1 MSVAATIPGT
11 IVGTEVG
18 ALSTSLDARWVM
30 AYSASLGLDDAR
42 YYDTLA
48 EEGPVAHPLFS
59 VCYEWPAA
67 VALRSKTVREAW
79 VLLGVHA
86 THHVV
91 IHRNPRADDRLLTRA
106 QIIEVRPS
114 RAGTLVVARFATV
127 DRNGRPVTTTDYG
140 SVYRGIS
147 TGTQV
152 RAPVDH
158 LPRTERPGADET
170 RWTVTVPVAA
180 RAAHVYSECARIWNP
195 IHTDVAVARMAG
207 LPAPI
212 LHGSATLALA
222 VSQVVQQDL
231 DGDAARVAE
240 VSVRFT
246 GMVPMPSSFVVRG
259 RARRGDAIAFDAVD
273 AQGESVLAD
282 GVIRAADRV
291 GRTVEGIDRT

>member
-1 MSVAATIPGT
+1 
-11 IVGTEVG
+11 VG
-18 ALSTSLDARWVM
+18 AS
-30 AYSASLGLDDAR
+30 
-42 YYDTLA
+42 
-48 EEGPVAHPLFS
+48 
-59 VCYEWPAA
+59 
-67 VALRSKTVREAW
+67 
-79 VLLGVHA
+79 GVHA

-140 SVYRGIS
+140 SVYRGIP
-147 TGTQV
+147 TETEV

-158 LPRTERPGADET
+158 LPRSERPGANET
-170 RWTVTVPVAA
+170 HWTVTVPVAA

-231 DGDAARVAE
+231 DGDPARVAE

-259 RARRGDAIAFDAVD
+259 RARAGGVIAFDAVD

-282 GVIRAADRV
+282 GVIRAA
-291 GRTVEGIDRT
+291 EGIGRS

>member
-1 MSVAATIPGT
+1 MSAGGTIPET

-48 EEGPVAHPLFS
+48 ADGPVAHPLFP

-67 VALRSKTVREAW
+67 VALRGKTVREAW

-91 IHRNPRADDRLLTRA
+91 IHRRPRADDRLLTRA

-147 TGTQV
+147 TQAEV
-152 RAPVDH
+152 RAPVDT
-158 LPRTERPGADET
+158 LPRAERPDADET
-170 RWTVTVPVAA
+170 RWTATVPVAA

-195 IHTDVAVARMAG
+195 IHTDIAVARMAG
-207 LPAPI
+207 LSAPI

-222 VSQVVQQDL
+222 VSQVVQHDL
-231 DGDAARVAE
+231 GGDAARVAE
-240 VSVRFT
+240 IAARFT

-259 RARRGDAIAFDAVD
+259 RGRAGDVIAFDAVD
-273 AQGESVLAD
+273 AQGDSVLAD
-282 GVIRAADRV
+282 GVIR
-291 GRTVEGIDRT
+291 G